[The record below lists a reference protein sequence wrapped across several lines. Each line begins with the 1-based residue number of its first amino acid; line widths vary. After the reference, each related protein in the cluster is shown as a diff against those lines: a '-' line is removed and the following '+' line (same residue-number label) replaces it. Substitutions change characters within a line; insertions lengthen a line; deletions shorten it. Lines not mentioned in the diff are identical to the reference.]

1 MCQGKSL
8 RYSIKLAE
16 ILCSLKKLQK
26 MIFLFTISTFVL
38 LLSTVQ
44 ILGQQA
50 SSSAAPSPTTTAAPT
65 KTASPIESSS
75 ASSSPSTVAPPITM
89 AATKDKLE
97 VASEAPSSA
106 SKKPCSHG
114 MFTTI
119 LILETLQLMSNN
131 F

>member
-50 SSSAAPSPTTTAAPT
+50 SSSIAPSSTTTAAPT
-65 KTASPIESSS
+65 TAAPIESSS

-89 AATKDKLE
+89 AATKEKHE

-119 LILETLQLMSNN
+119 LIPETLQLMSNN
-131 F
+131 V

>member
-1 MCQGKSL
+1 M
-8 RYSIKLAE
+8 
-16 ILCSLKKLQK
+16 
-26 MIFLFTISTFVL
+26 L

-50 SSSAAPSPTTTAAPT
+50 SSSTAASSTTTAAPT
-65 KTASPIESSS
+65 KTAAPIESSS

-89 AATKDKLE
+89 AATKEKLE
-97 VASEAPSSA
+97 VASEGPSSA

-114 MFTTI
+114 MVTI
-119 LILETLQLMSNN
+119 LIPETLQLMSNN